1 MRLGFGEYPDPVAQD
16 VMADEAKQR
25 RYQRR
30 LAAHPSCSD
39 PDHPGCMWCAFDE
52 EDEDEADV

>member
-1 MRLGFGEYPDPVAQD
+1 MRIGAYEDYDPVEQD
-16 VMADEAKQR
+16 VMADEQKQR

-39 PDHPGCMWCAFDE
+39 PDHPGCMWCNFDE
-52 EDEDEADV
+52 EGDEDE

>member
-1 MRLGFGEYPDPVAQD
+1 MRIGAYEDYDPVEQD
-16 VMADEAKQR
+16 VIADEAKQR

-39 PDHPGCMWCAFDE
+39 PDHPGCMWCNFDE
-52 EDEDEADV
+52 EGDEDE